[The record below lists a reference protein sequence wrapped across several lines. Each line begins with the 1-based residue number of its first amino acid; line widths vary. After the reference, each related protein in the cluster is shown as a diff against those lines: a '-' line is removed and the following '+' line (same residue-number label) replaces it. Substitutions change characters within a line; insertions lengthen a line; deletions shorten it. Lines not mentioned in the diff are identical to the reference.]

1 MNLRKAVLC
10 QRCVS
15 HLDGWLLRPW
25 HSAVACCP
33 LGASRPLASHECCYP
48 STAGHIQSAFLVA
61 CREHGRGDGRE
72 CGYHLPIL
80 WNQGLVVGGM
90 ALALAIS
97 IGPVRDQA
105 ELFGLLLKIRNL
117 NLTLLAVS
125 LVETEI

>member
-1 MNLRKAVLC
+1 
-10 QRCVS
+10 
-15 HLDGWLLRPW
+15 
-25 HSAVACCP
+25 
-33 LGASRPLASHECCYP
+33 
-48 STAGHIQSAFLVA
+48 
-61 CREHGRGDGRE
+61 
-72 CGYHLPIL
+72 
-80 WNQGLVVGGM
+80 M